1 MEIAE
6 RNYEELNNGNT
17 YLPTHLA
24 RQEVDQKL
32 RVGIESRRNSKRG
45 RLRRALNL
53 KKREA

>member
-6 RNYEELNNGNT
+6 TNYEELNNGNT
-17 YLPTHLA
+17 YLP

-32 RVGIESRRNSKRG
+32 RVGIKSRRNSKRG

-53 KKREA
+53 KKSEA